1 MAVPCGKTKFF
12 STGAIKGYALPS
24 RKRLIHHWNPPPKVN
39 FVPNTLYS
47 AKMRKK
53 MPTAMRRAA
62 SARALRSFTEE
73 AEEGVSIVVLLRQKS
88 LPPRPFG
95 ARRRT
100 PASSHEARA
109 TRRRANCVGQAE
121 QLPRAVPQAL
131 AVKERGDR
139 GPRAA
144 RASNLHTPACR
155 SAPLPSGCPTGS
167 ASAAGAFGR
176 RVRASAPAPIQALL
190 RSLR

>member
-12 STGAIKGYALPS
+12 STGTIKGYVLPS

-47 AKMRKK
+47 AKIRKK

-62 SARALRSFTEE
+62 SARALRSFAEE

-88 LPPRPFG
+88 LRPGPFCAG
-95 ARRRT
+95 RHT
-100 PASSHEARA
+100 PGMSRVARA
-109 TRRRANCVGQAE
+109 AMRRANAAGQTE
-121 QLPRAVPQAL
+121 QLPRAVRQAL
-131 AVKERGDR
+131 AAKERGDR

-144 RASNLHTPACR
+144 HASNLHTPACR
-155 SAPLPSGCPTGS
+155 SAPWRSRCPTGI
-167 ASAAGAFGR
+167 ASAADAFGR
-176 RVRASAPAPIQALL
+176 QARASAPAPARRGL
-190 RSLR
+190 